1 MARTSRPFPPDS
13 DTEKKILD
21 AARTVFI
28 RRGTAGARMQEIAE
42 EAGVNQALLH
52 YYFRTKER
60 LAATVFRESAG
71 RLLPAV
77 MGVFNSDA
85 PLEKKIEQFVHV
97 YIDTVR
103 RSPFLPG
110 YVVSEMHHHPERLR
124 AMLDST
130 GVDPAPIVAALLEK
144 LGSELSVMAER
155 GEIRPIPANQFLLNM
170 IGLVVIPFVA
180 RPALGFVLGIDDSQ
194 FNRLLDERRAMLPP
208 LILNSLRP

>member
-1 MARTSRPFPPDS
+1 MPKTAAAIALDG
-13 DTEKKILD
+13 DTERRILN
-21 AARTVFI
+21 AARTVFV

-85 PLEKKIEQFVHV
+85 PLEAKVEQFVHV

-103 RSPFLPG
+103 QSPFLPG
-110 YVVSEMHHHPERLR
+110 YVVSEMHHHPERLK
-124 AMLDST
+124 AMLDAA
-130 GVDPAPIVAALLEK
+130 GVDPAPVVANLTKKLE
-144 LGSELSVMAER
+144 SELSALAER
-155 GEIRPIPANQFLLNM
+155 GEIRALSPEQFLLNL

-180 RPALGFVLGIDDSQ
+180 RPALGLVLGVDDQ
-194 FNRLLDERRAMLPP
+194 EFARLLDERRRMLPQM
-208 LILNSLRP
+208 ILNSLKP